1 MIINTSNHATDVKIC
16 QVPFTLFI
24 FKIFIDTFGT
34 SFTCTH
40 GKDNSSC
47 TCNGI
52 TTGIYAVLG
61 CLTGFFLGNDT
72 SSLVDVKALGC
83 GKQGFCFEAYGGDR
97 TVSSASGV
105 EFNNGAVVKKA

>member
-1 MIINTSNHATDVKIC
+1 MAKVSNKCSFFDLQKKNPPAASENTVGGSVYKQTFC
-16 QVPFTLFI
+16 LFI
-24 FKIFIDTFGT
+24 FQIFVDTFCT

-40 GKDNSSC
+40 GKDYGSC

-83 GKQGFCFEAYGGDR
+83 GRDQR
-97 TVSSASGV
+97 VR
-105 EFNNGAVVKKA
+105 